1 MYPFKRKDNY
11 KKISKDSVIAEELPD
26 RRRKRTFFFAAQ
38 KAELDIKG
46 LNC

>member
-1 MYPFKRKDNY
+1 MYFFKRKDNY
-11 KKISKDSVIAEELPD
+11 KKISNDSVIAEELSN
-26 RRRKRTFFFAAQ
+26 RRKRKTFFFAAQ